1 MMLLNSES
9 LRCFEAVASTLNFR
23 LAAKRVALSPAAF
36 SDRIQRLEAELD
48 AALLERTT
56 RKVAL
61 TAAGERLLPHVQRLL
76 AAHDQCFDLV
86 RGREAPG
93 SFEVRLGTR
102 YEVGL
107 SWLVPSLPS
116 LERLLPDFRV
126 HLRFGDGPGLVR
138 DLNQGLVDAILTSS
152 RIVSG
157 NLDARTLHIE
167 HYVLV
172 GAQGL
177 LEKTP
182 FRGVEDAP
190 RHVLLDLSDDL
201 PLSRYFLDQEG
212 GSAAW
217 AFTRVEHLGTIG
229 AVRLRLLQG
238 RGIAVLPRYFVA
250 GDLKAGTLRRL
261 LPRTT
266 MQTDTFRLV
275 WRQGHPRSEA
285 FQRLAGHLK
294 QLPLK

>member
-1 MMLLNSES
+1 MILNSES

-36 SDRIQRLEAELD
+36 SDRIQRLEADLG
-48 AALLERTT
+48 APLLERTT

-61 TAAGERLLPHVQRLL
+61 TAAGERLLPHARRIL
-76 AAHDQCFDLV
+76 AAHDQCFSLV
-86 RGREAPG
+86 RGQEVPG
-93 SFEVRLGTR
+93 SLEVRLGTR
-102 YEVGL
+102 FEVGL

-116 LERLLPDFRV
+116 LEERLPGLRV
-126 HLRFGDGPGLVR
+126 HLRFGDGPGLLR

-152 RIVSG
+152 RIASG
-157 NLDARTLHIE
+157 NLDARTLHVE

-172 GAQGL
+172 GARDL
-177 LEKTP
+177 LRATP
-182 FRGVEDAP
+182 FRGAEDAP

-212 GSAAW
+212 GNAAW
-217 AFTRVEHLGTIG
+217 GFARVEHLGTIG

-250 GDLKAGTLRRL
+250 GDLKAGALRAL
-261 LPRTT
+261 LPRTR

-275 WRQGHPRSEA
+275 WRRGHPRSEA
-285 FQRLAGHLK
+285 FQGLAEHLK
-294 QLPLK
+294 RIPLT